1 MGPVD
6 KLRHVLNLRPDP
18 AQKELLKQGVPLIAE
33 EFDLLNIITKL
44 RQVCNYEQNE
54 QVINLNL
61 VNPTQIEEEE
71 KDSENEQ

>member
-44 RQVCNYEQNE
+44 RQVCNYE
-54 QVINLNL
+54 
-61 VNPTQIEEEE
+61 
-71 KDSENEQ
+71 